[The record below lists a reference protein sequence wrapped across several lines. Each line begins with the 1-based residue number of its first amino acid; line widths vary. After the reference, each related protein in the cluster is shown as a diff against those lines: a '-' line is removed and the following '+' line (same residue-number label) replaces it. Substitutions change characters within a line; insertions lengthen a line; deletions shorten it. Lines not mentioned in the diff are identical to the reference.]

1 MKKVILFIA
10 MSLDGYIADKHGGV
24 SWLNGEDKNI
34 ESADTYTDFIKH
46 IDTVIM
52 GWNTYEQ
59 IVTELSPKQW
69 IYADLMS
76 YVITHKNTLSTNQII
91 FTHENPCN
99 IVKRQKQKDGK
110 NIWICGG
117 ANLIQQLM
125 QEDLIDLYYI
135 SVIPTIL
142 GDGIRLFATLDSERK
157 LQLLGTHTNN
167 GIIDLIYERR

>member
-69 IYADLMS
+69 
-76 YVITHKNTLSTNQII
+76 KGLSG
-91 FTHENPCN
+91 
-99 IVKRQKQKDGK
+99 V
-110 NIWICGG
+110 
-117 ANLIQQLM
+117 
-125 QEDLIDLYYI
+125 
-135 SVIPTIL
+135 
-142 GDGIRLFATLDSERK
+142 
-157 LQLLGTHTNN
+157 
-167 GIIDLIYERR
+167 